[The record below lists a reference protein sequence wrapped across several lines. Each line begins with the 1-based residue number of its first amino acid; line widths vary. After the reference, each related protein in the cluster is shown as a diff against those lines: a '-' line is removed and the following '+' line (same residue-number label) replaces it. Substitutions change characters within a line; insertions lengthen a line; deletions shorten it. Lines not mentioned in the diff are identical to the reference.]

1 VSAIV
6 SVVVELEVRVAV
18 HCNHTSVASRAAGRR
33 KSQLHASKWQV
44 LNRVAKTYIHLG
56 YYTTHFIQCINTMS
70 GEDDDLKLQR
80 ASSALLSDLE
90 KLLPRL
96 VRGRQHGSAT
106 SSIRKHVREVDMHR
120 ACALVRFM
128 IAAEGS
134 VVDLQHRLSLSRKI
148 PSFLI
153 RI

>member
-1 VSAIV
+1 
-6 SVVVELEVRVAV
+6 
-18 HCNHTSVASRAAGRR
+18 
-33 KSQLHASKWQV
+33 
-44 LNRVAKTYIHLG
+44 
-56 YYTTHFIQCINTMS
+56 MS

-90 KLLPRL
+90 NLLPRL
-96 VRGRQHGSAT
+96 VRSRQHGLAT

-120 ACALVRFM
+120 ACALVRLM
-128 IAAEGS
+128 IAVAGT
-134 VVDLQHRLSLSRKI
+134 VVDLRRRLSLSRKI

>member
-1 VSAIV
+1 M
-6 SVVVELEVRVAV
+6 
-18 HCNHTSVASRAAGRR
+18 
-33 KSQLHASKWQV
+33 

-56 YYTTHFIQCINTMS
+56 YYTTHFIQRINTMS

>member
-1 VSAIV
+1 MYLVSAIV
-6 SVVVELEVRVAV
+6 SVVVKLKVQGAV
-18 HCNHTSVASRAAGRR
+18 HSNHTSVASRVAGKR
-33 KSQLHASKWQV
+33 KSHLHASKWQV
-44 LNRVAKTYIHLG
+44 LNRIAKTYTYLG
-56 YYTTHFIQCINTMS
+56 YYTTHFIRCINTMS

-90 KLLPRL
+90 KLLPKL

-128 IAAEGS
+128 IAVEGA
-134 VVDLQHRLSLSRKI
+134 VVDFRHR
-148 PSFLI
+148 
-153 RI
+153 